1 LVLVLIAL
9 FIVFYFDDSVAAS
22 TELANKTNQVVLGYI
37 PMLSSSVVQLK
48 SLWEKQFDTDLQL
61 QNFKEMLRSC
71 RFEIETEMGKSKTL
85 MVNSLCIGEGKSLFV
100 MSLAYAFLMT
110 RKRVL
115 IIDGNFTNP
124 TITTATGTELYLEDY
139 LLGEAFLPSFRPIT
153 EIMVMGNRGGDTSLL
168 EISNPENIESKLA
181 LLKDSFDI
189 ILIESEGLSSFN
201 KSKEWAN
208 FSDKVVTIF
217 ESGRKINYKKSQSIV
232 YLNGLDDK
240 FIGWILNRD
249 ENEKLMNPKLVKQ
262 KLSIFTKT
270 LNCNGPKLS
279 HDFWQIIQILIGYN
293 LILPLFIF

>member
-1 LVLVLIAL
+1 
-9 FIVFYFDDSVAAS
+9 
-22 TELANKTNQVVLGYI
+22 
-37 PMLSSSVVQLK
+37 
-48 SLWEKQFDTDLQL
+48 
-61 QNFKEMLRSC
+61 
-71 RFEIETEMGKSKTL
+71 MGKSKTL

-124 TITTATGTELYLEDY
+124 TITTATGTELYLEDF
-139 LLGEAFLPSFRPIT
+139 LLGDAFLPSYRPIT

-201 KSKEWAN
+201 KSKEWAI

-217 ESGRKINYKKSQSIV
+217 ESGRKINYKKSQSIL
-232 YLNGLDDK
+232 YLNGLEGK

-249 ENEKLMNPKLVKQ
+249 ENEKLTKNKKLKQ
-262 KLSIFTKT
+262 RKSIFSKNIE
-270 LNCNGPKLS
+270 LQ
-279 HDFWQIIQILIGYN
+279 WA
-293 LILPLFIF
+293 